1 MKKNKF
7 YLGCVTRSVSL
18 MLIVIVQSVS
28 AIEIVSLGDGCM
40 TARAA
45 RYNSLRDTA
54 YPFDWMIT
62 SMQSLMNAFGDD
74 FKQVLVPGQTFER
87 DDNKAVIDG
96 YGLVFIHDFATVKN
110 SQTPIDGEIMPVHS
124 LVSNWR
130 DSIDIV
136 SAKFNRRLQKLL
148 TLLQLGHPVALI
160 RYGDI
165 NRDQAELFISLLK
178 QKFPQAKAVLVVVGT
193 TSEFKE
199 SWCLDHVRTMY
210 IPEND
215 FRSWDGPVWS
225 DTMFKIAAMN
235 PQGWSSDIDIP
246 HNYILTA
253 PVYNPGLFSVFNTVL
268 GALDSYDRGYIS
280 GLSIDFEKNGW
291 YFDENYGSN
300 WWNYYFE
307 PIELG
312 SNDGG
317 SVVKKLFPTYQ
328 KIIFAYQ
335 SQFEMPRERAYELIQ
350 KYIHVR
356 SHILKQIDDFCFQ
369 WFDDKFV
376 IGVHYRGTDKL
387 TEASPISRA
396 DIVARINDCLAQ
408 HQDQAVKIFVATD
421 DASFCGFIK
430 EQFSDLIVMRDA
442 LRSDND
448 MGVHTRSDLAP
459 YQKGEDAIID
469 CLLLSRCDVLI
480 KMASNLSD
488 SSLCF
493 NPGISVVRLNASYS
507 E

>member
-1 MKKNKF
+1 MKKNTRCSYSVK
-7 YLGCVTRSVSL
+7 RSVL
-18 MLIVIVQSVS
+18 LAMIAMFQSVS

-45 RYNSLRDTA
+45 RYNCLRDTA

-62 SMQSLMNAFGDD
+62 SMQSLMKAFDDD
-74 FKQVLVPGQTFER
+74 FNQILLPDQTFER
-87 DDNKAVIDG
+87 EDNKAVIDG

-110 SQTPIDGEIMPVHS
+110 SQTPIDGEIMPVHA

-136 SAKFNRRLQKLL
+136 RAKFKRRLQKLL
-148 TLLQLGHPVALI
+148 TLLHSGQPVALV

-165 NRDQAELFISLLK
+165 DRNQAKQLVSMLK
-178 QKFPQAKAVLVVVGT
+178 QKYPHAKAVLVVIGT
-193 TSEFKE
+193 SDEFKE
-199 SWCLDHVRTMY
+199 SWHIDHVRTMF
-210 IPEND
+210 ISEQN
-215 FRSWDGPVWS
+215 FRSWDGSAWS
-225 DTMFKIAAMN
+225 DIMLKIAAMN
-235 PQGWSSDIDIP
+235 PQGWSSDNDLP
-246 HNYILTA
+246 NNYILTA

-291 YFDENYGSN
+291 YFDERHGSN

-312 SNDGG
+312 NND
-317 SVVKKLFPTYQ
+317 SCVAKKLFPTYQ

-335 SQFEMPRERAYELIQ
+335 SQFEMSRERAHELIQ

-356 SHILKQIDDFCFQ
+356 PHIMKQIDDFCSQNFEN
-369 WFDDKFV
+369 KFI

-387 TEASPISRA
+387 TEASPISRT
-396 DIVARINDCLAQ
+396 DIVARINESLSEY
-408 HQDQAVKIFVATD
+408 HNKSVKIFVATD
-421 DASFCGFIK
+421 DASFCSFIK
-430 EQFSDLIVMRDA
+430 EQFPSLIVMRDA

-448 MGVHTRSDLAP
+448 MGVHTRSDLDP

-469 CLLLSRCDVLI
+469 CLLLSRCNVLI

-493 NPGISVVRLNASYS
+493 NPEISVVRLNVSYS